1 MLWMA
6 IKGAMLIGVQI
17 FAGMF
22 GFLLCCAAV
31 LLVLSMVAS
40 VIGLCIHAGSGDDQ

>member
-6 IKGAMLIGVQI
+6 IKDVMLMGVQI
-17 FAGMF
+17 FVGMF

-31 LLVLSMVAS
+31 LLVLLLVAS
-40 VIGLCIHAGSGDDQ
+40 VIGLFIHAGSGDDE

>member
-31 LLVLSMVAS
+31 LLVLSLVAS
-40 VIGLCIHAGSGDDQ
+40 VIGLFIHVGSGDDE